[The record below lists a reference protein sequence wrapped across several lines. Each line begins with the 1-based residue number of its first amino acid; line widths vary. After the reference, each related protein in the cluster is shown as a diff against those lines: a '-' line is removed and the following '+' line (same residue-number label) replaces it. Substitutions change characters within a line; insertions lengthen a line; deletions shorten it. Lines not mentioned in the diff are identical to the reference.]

1 MAVTLTAS
9 RNGVVARDR
18 FAQNASTSVVEYGRR
33 RALVTAA
40 IITATLLEIVDVT
53 IVNVALPNIQGNF
66 GASVDQAAWIG
77 TGYIIANVIVI
88 PLTPWLALRFG
99 RRQYYAASIALFT
112 FASLMCGLSGSLS
125 QLVFW
130 RIVQGLGGGGLISTS
145 QAILR
150 ETYPDSEQGKAA
162 GIFAMG
168 VIVGP
173 TIGPTLGGLI
183 TDNFTW
189 RWAFFI
195 NIPLGIMAGAL
206 VLGFLRNPRKP
217 QRLALD
223 VVGLLLLALGI
234 GSLQYVL
241 DQGQQND
248 WFEDGWITA
257 FAATAV
263 AGLVSFVVWELRRAK
278 PVVDLHVL
286 RYRSVAAGSILGLAL
301 GVSLYGSVLILPQ
314 YVQNSLGFTATLSG
328 ELLIMRAGA
337 VMLLTPLAAALAARG
352 KVDPRLFIACGFLL
366 LGISNLMLASI
377 TTPQTQFWTFFWSL
391 ALSGFGL
398 AQIFVPLTL
407 TVLGGVK
414 PADIPGASAFFNLSR
429 QIGGS
434 VAIAVLIT
442 ILVRSQAIHHAELA
456 SDITLRSTAV
466 AQYVQ
471 QHGGATAS
479 AANLNSLVDQ
489 QAIVLAYADTAR
501 ATAVITFLLAP
512 CVLLMRR
519 PRRQVSVHAE

>member
-173 TIGPTLGGLI
+173 TIGPTLGGII
-183 TDNFTW
+183 TDNLSW
-189 RWAFFI
+189 RWAFFV
-195 NIPLGIMAGAL
+195 NLPLGIAAMTL
-206 VLGFLRNPRKP
+206 VLMFLRNP
-217 QRLALD
+217 
-223 VVGLLLLALGI
+223 
-234 GSLQYVL
+234 
-241 DQGQQND
+241 
-248 WFEDGWITA
+248 E
-257 FAATAV
+257 
-263 AGLVSFVVWELRRAK
+263 
-278 PVVDLHVL
+278 
-286 RYRSVAAGSILGLAL
+286 
-301 GVSLYGSVLILPQ
+301 
-314 YVQNSLGFTATLSG
+314 
-328 ELLIMRAGA
+328 
-337 VMLLTPLAAALAARG
+337 
-352 KVDPRLFIACGFLL
+352 
-366 LGISNLMLASI
+366 
-377 TTPQTQFWTFFWSL
+377 
-391 ALSGFGL
+391 
-398 AQIFVPLTL
+398 
-407 TVLGGVK
+407 
-414 PADIPGASAFFNLSR
+414 
-429 QIGGS
+429 
-434 VAIAVLIT
+434 
-442 ILVRSQAIHHAELA
+442 
-456 SDITLRSTAV
+456 
-466 AQYVQ
+466 
-471 QHGGATAS
+471 
-479 AANLNSLVDQ
+479 
-489 QAIVLAYADTAR
+489 
-501 ATAVITFLLAP
+501 
-512 CVLLMRR
+512 R
-519 PRRQVSVHAE
+519 PRRL